1 MRLWTYL
8 CAPKTTIGWAHGVL
22 TLLGAYGLAYL
33 SGMSLSL
40 LFKGDAALRLLPS
53 MLLTPLLVCCFGF
66 WLLFSKTLLEVI
78 VKIVI
83 MALLNACIIAFF

>member
-8 CAPKTTIGWAHGVL
+8 CAPKTTIGWVHGVI

-40 LFKGDAALRLLPS
+40 VLKGDAAMRLLPS

-66 WLLFSKTLLEVI
+66 WLLFSKTLLDVV
-78 VKIVI
+78 VKIVL
-83 MALLNACIIAFF
+83 MALFNACIIAFF

>member
-8 CAPKTTIGWAHGVL
+8 CAPKTTIGWVHGVV

-40 LFKGDAALRLLPS
+40 VFKGDAAMRLLPS
-53 MLLTPLLVCCFGF
+53 MLLTPLFSVLFWF
-66 WLLFSKTLLEVI
+66 WLLFSKTLLDVM
-78 VKIVI
+78 VKIVL
-83 MALLNACIIAFF
+83 MAFFNACIIAFF